1 MIQNLQPR
9 IHALIL
15 RDELSVGGNE
25 TDQPERSELVLEQDP
40 RFRITTAKAGYGEAL
55 RAARAYHPDVIV
67 IEGVHTDP
75 VELVAELDE
84 SVQKIPVIVIL
95 DEAERAR
102 AHECVVAGARGCLI
116 RPVDPSNLVETVLQ
130 AHDRAA
136 RRRKQ
141 LEAEFQTSS
150 GQGGRLV
157 VVRGAKGGVGGS
169 IVATNLAVA
178 IRRLTGERVALVD
191 AHPFGG
197 DIALALNL
205 VPVRTVAD
213 LIPHLN
219 SLDDDMLASTM
230 TPHASGVNVLPA
242 PFDPEHGD
250 LISAEQF
257 YKVLEGVRARHDY
270 VIVDSGTTVDPIS
283 ITALDMADLLL
294 LVSTPELAALKN
306 AGQFVQLGAKLG
318 YPESKMRLVVNR
330 QNVPGGISR
339 AEFERHLGYRMSFGI
354 PDDRTVVRSLTRGE
368 PLVTL
373 QRTSRAARALDRLAR
388 TVVANAGWEGE
399 AGVSSKRGPFRLRLP
414 SLSAFSRS
422 NALAHRPE
430 GAR

>member
-1 MIQNLQPR
+1 VIQNLQPR

-15 RDELSVGGNE
+15 RDELSIAGNE
-25 TDQPERSELVLEQDP
+25 LDQPERSELVLEHDP
-40 RFRITTAKAGYGEAL
+40 RFRITTAKAGYGEAV

-84 SVQKIPVIVIL
+84 SVQKVPVIVIL
-95 DEAERAR
+95 DEADRSR
-102 AHECVVAGARGCLI
+102 AHECVVAGARGCLV
-116 RPVDPSNLVETVLQ
+116 RPVDPSILVETIVQ
-130 AHDRAA
+130 AYDRAT

-141 LEAEFQTSS
+141 LEAEFQTSAA
-150 GQGGRLV
+150 QGGRLI
-157 VVRGAKGGVGGS
+157 VVRGAKGGVGGTV
-169 IVATNLAVA
+169 VATNLAVA

-205 VPVRTVAD
+205 VPARTLAD

-219 SLDDDMLASTM
+219 SLDDDLLASAM
-230 TPHASGVNVLPA
+230 TPHQSGVNVLAA

-250 LISAEQF
+250 MISAEQF

-270 VIVDSGTTVDPIS
+270 VIVDSGPSVDPNS
-283 ITALDMADLLL
+283 ITALDMAELLL
-294 LVSTPELAALKN
+294 LVSSPELAALKN
-306 AGQFVQLGAKLG
+306 AGQFIQLGAKLG
-318 YPESKMRLVVNR
+318 YSEAKMRLVVNR
-330 QNVPGGISR
+330 QKIPGGIPR
-339 AEFERHLGYRMSFGI
+339 ADFERHLAYRMSFGI
-354 PDDRTVVRSLTRGE
+354 PDDRTMIRSLTRGE

-399 AGVSSKRGPFRLRLP
+399 AGLSSRGGPFKLRLP

-422 NALAHRPE
+422 NALTHRPE